1 MFRPALSI
9 ALFFALAL
17 GGCGKSEQKQAAAKP
32 VEKAIYLSAA
42 DCADGGKLK
51 PEECDTLIDRAVKAH
66 EATSE
71 KFKGLRS
78 CEEAAGIDRCEK
90 DVSGTYRMR
99 LQAFMFEIGG
109 PQPIVTA
116 LYPSIEGKVGFR
128 DPKKKPVDARD
139 DNITVSQASLQIAFE
154 NAKIGKKGR

>member
-9 ALFFALAL
+9 ALIFALAL

>member
-9 ALFFALAL
+9 ALIFALAL

-32 VEKAIYLSAA
+32 IEKAIYLSAA